1 MSDTGWTNPRVESL
15 KSLWLEGL
23 SASQV
28 AKQLGGVTRNA
39 VIGKIHRLG
48 LSGRVASG
56 NAPPRV
62 RSARTVRRASPEPGR
77 LPAPPCVGAKR
88 EPVVHQF
95 DGPGRVRSMAGLH
108 GHICKWPIGDPHGA
122 DFSFCGQ
129 DVPGDGPYCVDHHR
143 RAHQPGKASPLDHD
157 PIVRRVLAGLAA

>member
-48 LSGRVASG
+48 LSGRGAGG

-62 RSARTVRRASPEPGR
+62 RAARAVRGASPPPGR
-77 LPAPPCVGAKR
+77 LAAPPCAAAKR
-88 EPVVHQF
+88 EPVVLQF
-95 DGPGRVRSMAGLH
+95 EGPGRVRSMAQLH
-108 GHICKWPIGDPHGA
+108 GHICKWPIGDPHRA
-122 DFSFCGQ
+122 DFSFCGE
-129 DVPGDGPYCVDHHR
+129 DAPGDGPYCADHHR
-143 RAHQPGKASPLDHD
+143 RAYRPGKASPLDRD
-157 PIVRRVLAGLAA
+157 PTVRRVLAGLAA